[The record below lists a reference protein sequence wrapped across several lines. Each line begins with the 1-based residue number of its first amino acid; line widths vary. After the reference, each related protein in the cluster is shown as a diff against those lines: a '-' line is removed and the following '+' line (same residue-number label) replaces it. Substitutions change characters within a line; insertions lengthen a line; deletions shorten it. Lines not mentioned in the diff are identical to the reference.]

1 MIITVATATG
11 QNSAYR
17 RQIEGRFGN
26 EAPFSFSP
34 DRLQGGVSSSRP
46 GKTIAATAHSS
57 EQQVQAA
64 LAWLQSHGSKRNR
77 DGLARYAI
85 YSEHILGVSVADIRA
100 YAKQL
105 GPNHQLALALWKT
118 GIYEVRMLA
127 VFVAEPER
135 VTPTLMDRRARD
147 FDNWAICDSACF
159 HLFDRTPH
167 AFAKVAEWSDAPAEF
182 VRRAAFALLASVA
195 GHAKTT
201 GDEPF
206 LRQLRL
212 VERAA
217 SDDRNFVKKAVSWA
231 LRRVGQRNRTLH
243 AAALDVA
250 QRLAASNER
259 TPRWIG
265 RDALRDLTGATTMR
279 RLKR

>member
-1 MIITVATATG
+1 M
-11 QNSAYR
+11 
-17 RQIEGRFGN
+17 QIE
-26 EAPFSFSP
+26 E
-34 DRLQGGVSSSRP
+34 GVSSGRP
-46 GKTIAATAHSS
+46 HKAIAPDLLTAG
-57 EQQVQAA
+57 QVQAA
-64 LAWLQSHGSKRNR
+64 LAWLESHGTAHNR
-77 DGLARYAI
+77 DGMARYAI
-85 YSEHILGVSVADIRA
+85 RSEHILGVSVADIRA

-105 GPNHQLALALWKT
+105 GPNHQLALALWET
-118 GIYEVRMLA
+118 GVYEARMLA

-135 VTPTLMDRRARD
+135 VTAALMDRWARD

-167 AFAKVAEWSDAPAEF
+167 AFAKVAEWSNASAEF

-195 GHAKTT
+195 GHDKTT
-201 GDEPF
+201 GNEPF
-206 LRQLRL
+206 LRGLGL

-231 LRRVGQRNRTLH
+231 LRRTGQRNRALH
-243 AAALDVA
+243 AAAVEVA
-250 QRLAASNER
+250 QRLAASADR

-265 RDALRDLTGATTMR
+265 KHALRGLTSATTMR